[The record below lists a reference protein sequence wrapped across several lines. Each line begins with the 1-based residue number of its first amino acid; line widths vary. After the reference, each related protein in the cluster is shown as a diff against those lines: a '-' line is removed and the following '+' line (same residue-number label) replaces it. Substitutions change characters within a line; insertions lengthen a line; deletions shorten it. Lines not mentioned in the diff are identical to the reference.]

1 MYTYNYLTTYFMR
14 LIFMSKV
21 KDMSLAPE
29 GVRKIEWVQKHMPVL
44 ESIKQEYLETQP
56 FKGITIGS
64 CLHLE
69 PKTINL
75 GLTLMAG
82 GAEVAM
88 TGCNPLSTHDDA
100 VAGASDLGLNVYG
113 WREQDDEEYYQ
124 TINMVLDH
132 KPDIIIDDGAD
143 MIMVLHNER
152 TELLSHIKGACEE
165 TTTGVHRL
173 QAMHADGALK
183 FPVIAVNDAYT
194 KYLFDNRYGTG
205 QSSFD
210 AIMGTT
216 NMVIAGKTVVVSG
229 YGWCGRG
236 LALRA
241 AGLGADV
248 IVTEVDPIR
257 ALEARMDGYRV
268 MTIREAVKQADLIIT
283 VTGNADI
290 ISGDDFK
297 YMKDGCMLANSGHFN
312 VEINRPDL
320 EAISTEVKEV
330 RESIEEFT
338 TKDGR
343 KIYLLADGRL
353 VNLSAAR
360 GQGHPAE
367 IMDMSF
373 AVQALSAKHILEN
386 DLPVGVTKAPDEIDY
401 TVASMKLDAMG
412 IEIDSLT
419 DKQKAYMANW
429 QEGT

>member
-1 MYTYNYLTTYFMR
+1 
-14 LIFMSKV
+14 MSKV

-44 ESIKQEYLETQP
+44 EAIKKEYEETQP

-100 VAGASDLGLNVYG
+100 VAGAADLGLNVYG

-216 NMVIAGKTVVVSG
+216 NMVIAGKTVVVCG

-320 EAISTEVKEV
+320 EAISTGVKEV

-412 IEIDSLT
+412 IEIDTLT
-419 DKQKAYMANW
+419 DRQKEYMNNW

>member
-1 MYTYNYLTTYFMR
+1 
-14 LIFMSKV
+14 KV
-21 KDMSLAPE
+21 KDMSLAKE
-29 GVRKIEWVQKHMPVL
+29 GIRKIEWVQRHMPVL
-44 ESIKQEYLETQP
+44 EHIKKEYEETQP

-75 GLTLMAG
+75 GLTLQAG

-100 VAGASDLGLNVYG
+100 VAGAADLGLNIYG
-113 WREQDDEEYYQ
+113 WRDQDDEEYYQ

-132 KPDIIIDDGAD
+132 KPDVIIDDGAD

-152 TELLSHIKGACEE
+152 TDVLKHIKGACEE

-173 QAMHADGALK
+173 EAMHKDGALK
-183 FPVIAVNDAYT
+183 FPVVAVNDAYT

-216 NMVIAGKTVVVSG
+216 NMLIAGKSVVVCG

-236 LALRA
+236 IALRA
-241 AGLGADV
+241 QGLGANV
-248 IVTEVDPIR
+248 IVTEIDPIR

-268 MTIREAVKQADLIIT
+268 MKIRDAVKEADLIIT
-283 VTGNADI
+283 VTGNINI
-290 ISGDDFK
+290 IHGDDFK
-297 YMKDGCMLANSGHFN
+297 YMKDGCMLCNSGHFN
-312 VEINRPDL
+312 VEINRRDL
-320 EAISTEVKEV
+320 EAQSTSVREV
-330 RESIEEFT
+330 RESIEMFT
-338 TKDGR
+338 MKDGR

-373 AVQALSAKHILEN
+373 AVQALSAKYILNN
-386 DLPVGVTKAPDEIDY
+386 DLEVGVTKAPDDIDY
-401 TVASMKLDAMG
+401 EVANLKLKAMD
-412 IEIDSLT
+412 IEIDTLS
-419 DKQKAYMANW
+419 DRQKEYMCSW
-429 QEGT
+429 KEGT

>member
-1 MYTYNYLTTYFMR
+1 
-14 LIFMSKV
+14 MSKV
-21 KDMSLAPE
+21 KDMSLAKE
-29 GVRKIEWVQKHMPVL
+29 GIRKIEWVQRHMPVL
-44 ESIKQEYLETQP
+44 EHIKKEYEETQP

-75 GLTLMAG
+75 GLTLQAG

-100 VAGASDLGLNVYG
+100 VAGAADLGLNIYG
-113 WREQDDEEYYQ
+113 WRDQDDEEYYQ

-132 KPDIIIDDGAD
+132 KPDVIIDDGAD

-152 TELLSHIKGACEE
+152 TDVLKHIKGACEE

-173 QAMHADGALK
+173 EAMHKDGALK
-183 FPVIAVNDAYT
+183 FPVVAVNDAYT

-216 NMVIAGKTVVVSG
+216 NMLIAGKSVVVCG

-236 LALRA
+236 IALRA
-241 AGLGADV
+241 QGLGANV
-248 IVTEVDPIR
+248 IVTEIDPIR

-268 MTIREAVKQADLIIT
+268 MKIRDAVKEADLIIT
-283 VTGNADI
+283 VTGNINI
-290 ISGDDFK
+290 IHGDDFK
-297 YMKDGCMLANSGHFN
+297 YIKDGCMLCNSGHFN
-312 VEINRPDL
+312 VEINRRDL
-320 EAISTEVKEV
+320 EAQSTSVREV
-330 RESIEEFT
+330 RESIEMFT
-338 TKDGR
+338 MKDGR

-373 AVQALSAKHILEN
+373 AVQALSAKYILNN
-386 DLPVGVTKAPDEIDY
+386 DLEVGVTKAPDDIDY
-401 TVASMKLDAMG
+401 EVANLKLKAMD
-412 IEIDSLT
+412 IEIDTLS
-419 DKQKAYMANW
+419 DRQKEYMCSW
-429 QEGT
+429 KEGT